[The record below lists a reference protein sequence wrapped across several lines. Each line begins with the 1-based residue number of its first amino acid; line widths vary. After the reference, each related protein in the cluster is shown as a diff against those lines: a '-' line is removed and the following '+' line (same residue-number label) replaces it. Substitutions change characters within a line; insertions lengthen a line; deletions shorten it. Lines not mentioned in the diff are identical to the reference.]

1 MLAHGRPQVVVVDYN
16 DNAFLLGKEHGC
28 EVTGGTMATGAA
40 MGDLSGF
47 TLTIVAQETNPP
59 FFCAA
64 APTDDASSPIA
75 PN

>member
-1 MLAHGRPQVVVVDYN
+1 MRSN
-16 DNAFLLGKEHGC
+16 R
-28 EVTGGTMATGAA
+28 GTMVTGAA

-47 TLTIVAQETNPP
+47 TLTIVAQETAPP